1 MATDKKKKIKK
12 RKGKAT
18 PLKFLRIGKYFLLL
32 IILVGQAFL
41 AYSIVD
47 KYYPSV
53 YKKINAKSPA
63 DYASYQ
69 LEELVVNPANTNGK
83 RYLLVEISLQLD
95 DEKHIPLLEGSM
107 MELKQEVIE
116 ALSVRTVNQLTHV
129 AEREEL
135 RRELSDII
143 NSSIGVRSVR
153 NLYFT
158 KYVMQ

>member
-1 MATDKKKKIKK
+1 MATEKKKKIKK
-12 RKGKAT
+12 RKGNKP
-18 PLKFLRIGKYFLLL
+18 PLKFLRIGKYFLLIL
-32 IILVGQAFL
+32 IFAAQGLV
-41 AYSIVD
+41 AYAIVD
-47 KYYPSV
+47 KYYPTV
-53 YKKINAKSPA
+53 YKKINAKSPD
-63 DYASYQ
+63 DYGTYQ

-95 DEKHIPLLEGSM
+95 DKKHIPLLENNM

-135 RRELSDII
+135 RRELSQII